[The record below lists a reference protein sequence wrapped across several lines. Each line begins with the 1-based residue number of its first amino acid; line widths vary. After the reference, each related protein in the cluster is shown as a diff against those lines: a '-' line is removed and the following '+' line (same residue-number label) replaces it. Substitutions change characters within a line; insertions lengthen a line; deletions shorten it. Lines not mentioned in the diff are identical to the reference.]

1 MLQLKFGPIPAL
13 LAAAVRHSPRRGTKI
28 PRSIGRLAAIKEL
41 LERDTVAAE
50 VVRYLDLH
58 SDAADTARGIAEW
71 WIRRDVVATAQAL
84 ARLLE
89 FGVVDSYPVQDAT
102 SVYTYTKNRLLRQ
115 SLNQW
120 LKALMGQPTPVQGS

>member
-1 MLQLKFGPIPAL
+1 MRRLKFGPNPAL
-13 LAAAVRHSPRRGTKI
+13 LAAAVRHSPRRGTTI
-28 PRSIGRLAAIKEL
+28 PRSISRLAAIQEL

-102 SVYTYTKNRLLRQ
+102 SVYVYTKNRLLRQ

-120 LKALMGQPTPVQGS
+120 LKALMSQPTPVQGN

>member
-1 MLQLKFGPIPAL
+1 M
-13 LAAAVRHSPRRGTKI
+13 
-28 PRSIGRLAAIKEL
+28 
-41 LERDTVAAE
+41 
-50 VVRYLDLH
+50 RYLDLH

-120 LKALMGQPTPVQGS
+120 LKALMAQPTPVQGN

>member
-1 MLQLKFGPIPAL
+1 M
-13 LAAAVRHSPRRGTKI
+13 
-28 PRSIGRLAAIKEL
+28 
-41 LERDTVAAE
+41 
-50 VVRYLDLH
+50 RYLDLH

-102 SVYTYTKNRLLRQ
+102 SVYAYTKNRLLRQ

>member
-1 MLQLKFGPIPAL
+1 M
-13 LAAAVRHSPRRGTKI
+13 
-28 PRSIGRLAAIKEL
+28 
-41 LERDTVAAE
+41 
-50 VVRYLDLH
+50 RYLDLH

-89 FGVVDSYPVQDAT
+89 FGVVDSYHVQDAT
-102 SVYTYTKNRLLRQ
+102 SVYAYTKNRLLRQ

-120 LKALMGQPTPVQGS
+120 LKALMGQPAPVQGS